1 MLLICKQHIFCHSEQ
16 KLCQGGG
23 VLGIDMSLSIDTFVD
38 DISPTAIIFHG
49 EADMASVRKLRS

>member
-1 MLLICKQHIFCHSEQ
+1 MSR
-16 KLCQGGG
+16 GGG
-23 VLGIDMSLSIDTFVD
+23 GLGIDVSLSIDTFVD

>member
-1 MLLICKQHIFCHSEQ
+1 MSR
-16 KLCQGGG
+16 GGG
-23 VLGIDMSLSIDTFVD
+23 GLGIDVSLFVD